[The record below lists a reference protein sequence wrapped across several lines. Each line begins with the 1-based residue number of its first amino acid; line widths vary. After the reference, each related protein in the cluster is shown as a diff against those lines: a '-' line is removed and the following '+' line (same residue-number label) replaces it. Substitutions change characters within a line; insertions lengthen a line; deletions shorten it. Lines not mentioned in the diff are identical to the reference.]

1 MSYIFERMQQLDA
14 WASSVLA
21 QSNLLPILPQSMACG
36 GEIELTTAQSIR
48 AISRI
53 KLSRC
58 VFFGPL
64 DDGLVTNGSLALKLK
79 CIGSGHSQT
88 YQFSLR
94 NTAI

>member
-36 GEIELTTAQSIR
+36 GEMELTTAQSIR

-53 KLSRC
+53 KLSRW
-58 VFFGPL
+58 VFHGPL
-64 DDGLVTNGSLALKLK
+64 DDSIV
-79 CIGSGHSQT
+79 
-88 YQFSLR
+88 Y
-94 NTAI
+94 